1 MINETETAQQLAR
14 FIDKNLSPRRV
25 DGGFS
30 ISSRKGQWQLQYE
43 VAGLRARVPPA
54 DCVIRSK
61 LHKAHTYSRRG
72 YLAFCEQVFQCR
84 DRVALWSSGGDLG
97 APPKETE
104 LVRRFIEP

>member
-1 MINETETAQQLAR
+1 MINEPKQR
-14 FIDKNLSPRRV
+14 SSSHDLSIRNFLH
-25 DGGFS
+25 DASMAAFYFL
-30 ISSRKGQWQLQYE
+30 QWQLQYE

-72 YLAFCEQVFQCR
+72 YLAFCEQVFRCR

-104 LVRRFIEP
+104 LVRRFVEP